1 MNILFLLSQP
11 LKKNIGGVERVTDI
25 LIREFTA
32 AGSKVGVVFFWKTHF
47 ESSDPE
53 ICRNSF
59 FTDVESG
66 DFSDSWSRIV
76 EKFSPDIIINQGGRC
91 PISLSKLRFNNDV
104 KIITSYHTMIWSPK
118 IISDTL
124 LRDQS
129 ELLPKWKK
137 TVMFLLCYRYYFRQ
151 LSNIRNLT
159 KESDLFVTCSNNLV
173 PSFRNLVKN
182 DEQDKIIAVN
192 NPASYQVSDGFLKEK
207 EILSVSRLEYSSKR
221 LDYLLKA
228 WSLLENKYPDW
239 RVTIV
244 GGPINGQ
251 DIGQHRELC
260 RLKEICRK
268 YKLNRVHFAGFQE
281 PLPYYQKSAIFA
293 MTSRHESWGMSL
305 IEASSQ
311 GAVPVLFNSFP
322 AASEIITDGVNGCLV
337 PPFDVKK
344 YAETL
349 EKLMSDEQLRN
360 QMSLNAQENIRRF
373 APTTIA
379 KRWMDI
385 FEKVASERK

>member
-11 LKKNIGGVERVTDI
+11 LRKNVGGVERVTDI
-25 LIREFTA
+25 LARQFIS
-32 AGSKVGVVFFWKTHF
+32 AGIKVGFGFCREYHLK
-47 ESSDPE
+47 ESDAK
-53 ICRNSF
+53 IYAVSF
-59 FTDVESG
+59 LANAN
-66 DFSDSWSRIV
+66 SDSFLTEQQAMLKSF
-76 EKFSPDIIINQGGRC
+76 EPDVIINQGGRW
-91 PISLSKLRFNNDV
+91 PGNLSFLRFNSNV